1 MKHSW
6 HWMRT
11 LLTLTLVLTLCGLTP
26 AAVLDVGYAESAAEG
41 TTTAAAYGMATADD
55 VIVRKQPSTSANYW
69 FRINTGFV
77 CEILDTVVRG
87 DTTWYKV
94 NSTHPTPNGR
104 TYIGYVRASFFRPLT
119 AEETEAYLAGGRV
132 NVTATPAPAQT
143 PALTLQPSAD
153 DALVT
158 ATPANG
164 SDFPF
169 DTSIMG
175 GTTSTPL
182 VSMITPTPT
191 NSQVTYGTGEITASG
206 TNFRVA
212 PSLSAGVIGK
222 LNSGTVVTLLAI
234 PDTIDENHWYQI
246 RYNGQEGYI
255 QSNFIRVL
263 TAAVTATPQPSV
275 YGTVKLLYDS
285 ANLRD
290 APNGTTRALWQG
302 KGSTLSVAGV
312 SQDKGG
318 FTWYPVYYGTDN
330 TIYYVRSDVVEYT
343 AGSGVINTPTP
354 TPASGSAYGYVITTA
369 AGVNLRLS
377 AGGEVIVQVPRNVVL
392 TCIGAPVQTSGSSY
406 LWYYVRYN
414 NLAGYIRGDFVRVCD
429 QNGNP
434 LGEATAAPSV
444 TATPVVYS
452 GYVKLTKTGV
462 NLRVSPAGR
471 SQGQYDI
478 GLILPIAG
486 ATVSS
491 GRYQWFCVRTPDGK
505 TGYVRSDCAV
515 PCDLNGNQVTVTP
528 TPAPTTTT
536 SISTYGYIQIT
547 KPSTNL
553 RRTIGGETIHQLAKE
568 SVWPLIGTVITTNG
582 VTWYPVS
589 ADGYTGFVRGDCAYK
604 LSATQEAS
612 YLAGKGIPKETPA
625 PTGSIQQTSYVQTT
639 LDYVNLRQTA
649 SRDSK
654 SVAKVRTGTVMAFN
668 ATTTAG
674 TSTWYRVVYNST
686 EVWVLGSCVKVM
698 TQAEYQEWLN
708 KNPGAATPQP
718 DAAKGYIVTTRNG
731 VNIRATANGS
741 SILTRVNKGTVLPYY
756 AENIKAGSYTWY
768 LIRLSNGT
776 EGYIRSDMVS
786 KSNNNGGVLPT
797 ATPAPTG
804 SPTAKPSATYTT
816 LRLGST
822 GDAVTRLVQELI
834 NQGYYTGSVTN
845 VYTSA
850 VQAAVRAFQ
859 SAKGLT
865 VDGIAGKQTQ
875 HALFGTVEPGADDY
889 TDYTFQFYP
898 AEKIDWYTGGIQ
910 QLWAKGASYKI
921 YDVRTGIVWWARRW
935 AGYSHADI
943 EPVTAADTARL
954 CQIYGVNNAQE
965 IWDKNLWQRRPCLI
979 TIGNRTFACSLFGMP
994 HNPDGDTIP
1003 DNNMTGQICMHFT
1016 NSKGHESGKVD
1027 TYHQQAIEYAWQNCP
1042 AGHK

>member
-26 AAVLDVGYAESAAEG
+26 AAVPNVGYAESAAEG
-41 TTTAAAYGMATADD
+41 TTAAAAYGMATADD

-158 ATPANG
+158 ATPASG

-434 LGEATAAPSV
+434 LGEATAAPSD

-654 SVAKVRTGTVMAFN
+654 SVAKVRTGTVLAFN

-718 DAAKGYIVTTRNG
+718 DAAKGYIVTTRDG

-741 SILTRVNKGTVLPYY
+741 SILTRVKKGTVLPYY
-756 AENIKAGSYTWY
+756 TENIKAGSYTWY

-786 KSNNNGGVLPT
+786 KSNNNGGTLPT
-797 ATPAPTG
+797 ATPAPSG
-804 SPTAKPSATYTT
+804 SPTTKPSATYTT

-850 VQAAVRAFQ
+850 VRAAVRAFQ

-889 TDYTFQFYP
+889 TDYNFQFYP

-921 YDVRTGIVWWARRW
+921 YDVKTGIVWWARRW

>member
-26 AAVLDVGYAESAAEG
+26 AAVPNVGYAESAAEG

-119 AEETEAYLAGGRV
+119 AEETEAYLASGRV

-158 ATPANG
+158 ATPVGG

-191 NSQVTYGTGEITASG
+191 TSQVTYGTGEITASG

-222 LNSGTVVTLLAI
+222 LNSGTVVTLLTI

-246 RYNGQEGYI
+246 RYNGQEGYV

-275 YGTVKLLYDS
+275 YGTAKLLYDS

-330 TIYYVRSDVVEYT
+330 TVYYVRSDVVEYT

-553 RRTIGGETIHQLAKE
+553 RRTIGGETIHQLANE

-612 YLAGKGIPKETPA
+612 YLAGKGIPKETPT

-654 SVAKVRTGTVMAFN
+654 SVAKVRTGTVLAFN

-718 DAAKGYIVTTRNG
+718 DAAKGYIVTTRDG

-741 SILTRVNKGTVLPYY
+741 SILTRVKKGTVLPYY
-756 AENIKAGSYTWY
+756 TENIKAGSYTWY

-786 KSNNNGGVLPT
+786 KSNNNGGALPT

>member
-26 AAVLDVGYAESAAEG
+26 AAVPDVGYAESAAEG
-41 TTTAAAYGMATADD
+41 TTAAAAYGMATADD

-158 ATPANG
+158 ATPASG

-222 LNSGTVVTLLAI
+222 LNSGTVVTLLTI

-654 SVAKVRTGTVMAFN
+654 SVAKVRTGTVLAFN

-718 DAAKGYIVTTRNG
+718 DAAKGYIVTTRDG

-741 SILTRVNKGTVLPYY
+741 NILTRVNKGTVLPYY

-786 KSNNNGGVLPT
+786 KSNNNGGTLPI

-804 SPTAKPSATYTT
+804 SPATKPSATYTT

-889 TDYTFQFYP
+889 TDYNFQFYP

>member
-654 SVAKVRTGTVMAFN
+654 SVAKVRTGTVLAFN

-718 DAAKGYIVTTRNG
+718 DAAKGYIVTTRDG

-741 SILTRVNKGTVLPYY
+741 SILTRVKKGTVLPYY
-756 AENIKAGSYTWY
+756 TENIKAGSYTWY

-786 KSNNNGGVLPT
+786 KSNNNGGTLPT

-804 SPTAKPSATYTT
+804 SPATKPSATYTT

-850 VQAAVRAFQ
+850 VRAAVRAFQ

-889 TDYTFQFYP
+889 TDYNFQFYP

-921 YDVRTGIVWWARRW
+921 YDVKTGIVWWARRW

>member
-26 AAVLDVGYAESAAEG
+26 AAVPDVGYAESAAEG
-41 TTTAAAYGMATADD
+41 TTAAAAYGMATADD

-119 AEETEAYLAGGRV
+119 AEETEAYLASGRV

-158 ATPANG
+158 ATPASG

-191 NSQVTYGTGEITASG
+191 TSQVTYGTGEITASG

-222 LNSGTVVTLLAI
+222 LNSGTVVTLLTI

-246 RYNGQEGYI
+246 RYNGQEGYV

-275 YGTVKLLYDS
+275 YGTAKLLYDS

-330 TIYYVRSDVVEYT
+330 TVYYVRSDVVEYT
-343 AGSGVINTPTP
+343 AGSGVISTPTP

-377 AGGEVIVQVPRNVVL
+377 AGGEVIVQIPRNVVL

-553 RRTIGGETIHQLAKE
+553 RRTIGGETIHQLANE

-604 LSATQEAS
+604 LSGTQEAS

-654 SVAKVRTGTVMAFN
+654 SVAKVRTGTVLAFN

-718 DAAKGYIVTTRNG
+718 DAAKGYIVTTRDG

-756 AENIKAGSYTWY
+756 TENIKAGSYTWY

-786 KSNNNGGVLPT
+786 KSDNNGGTLPT

-889 TDYTFQFYP
+889 TDYNFQFYP

-921 YDVRTGIVWWARRW
+921 YDVKTGIVWWARRW
-935 AGYSHADI
+935 AGSSHADI

>member
-26 AAVLDVGYAESAAEG
+26 AAVPNVGYAESAAEG
-41 TTTAAAYGMATADD
+41 TTAAAAYGMATADD

-119 AEETEAYLAGGRV
+119 AEETEAYLASGRV

-158 ATPANG
+158 ATPASG

-222 LNSGTVVTLLAI
+222 LNSGTVVTLLTI

-330 TIYYVRSDVVEYT
+330 TVYYVRSDVVEYT

-654 SVAKVRTGTVMAFN
+654 SVAKVRTGTVLAFN

-718 DAAKGYIVTTRNG
+718 DAAKGYIVTTRDG

-756 AENIKAGSYTWY
+756 VENIKAGSYTWY

-786 KSNNNGGVLPT
+786 KSNNNGGALPT
-797 ATPAPTG
+797 ATPAPSS
-804 SPTAKPSATYTT
+804 SPTTKPSATYTT

-889 TDYTFQFYP
+889 TDYNFQFYP

-1042 AGHK
+1042 AGRK

>member
-654 SVAKVRTGTVMAFN
+654 SVAKVRTGTVLAFN

-718 DAAKGYIVTTRNG
+718 DAAKGYIVTTRDG

-741 SILTRVNKGTVLPYY
+741 SILTRVKKGTVLPYY

-786 KSNNNGGVLPT
+786 KSNNNGGTLPT
-797 ATPAPTG
+797 ATPAPSG
-804 SPTAKPSATYTT
+804 SPTTKPSATYTT

-850 VQAAVRAFQ
+850 VRAAVRAFQ

-889 TDYTFQFYP
+889 TDYNFQFYP

-921 YDVRTGIVWWARRW
+921 YDVKTGIVWWARRW

-1042 AGHK
+1042 AGRK

>member
-26 AAVLDVGYAESAAEG
+26 AAVPDVGYAESAAEG

-119 AEETEAYLAGGRV
+119 AEETEAYLASGRV

-158 ATPANG
+158 ATPASG

-182 VSMITPTPT
+182 VSLITPTPT
-191 NSQVTYGTGEITASG
+191 TSQVTYGTGEITASG

-222 LNSGTVVTLLAI
+222 LNSGTVVTLLTI

-275 YGTVKLLYDS
+275 YGTAKLLYDS

-302 KGSTLSVAGV
+302 KGSTLSVAGI

-330 TIYYVRSDVVEYT
+330 TVYYVRSDVVEYT

-553 RRTIGGETIHQLAKE
+553 RRTIGGETIHQLANE

-625 PTGSIQQTSYVQTT
+625 PTGSIQQTNYVQTT

-654 SVAKVRTGTVMAFN
+654 SVAKVRTGTVLAFN

-718 DAAKGYIVTTRNG
+718 DAAKGYIVTTRDG

-741 SILTRVNKGTVLPYY
+741 SILTRVKKGTVLPYY
-756 AENIKAGSYTWY
+756 TENIKAGSYTWY

-786 KSNNNGGVLPT
+786 KSNNNGGALPT

-921 YDVRTGIVWWARRW
+921 YDVKTGIVWWARRW

>member
-26 AAVLDVGYAESAAEG
+26 AAVPDVGYAESAAEG
-41 TTTAAAYGMATADD
+41 TTAAAAYGMATADD

-119 AEETEAYLAGGRV
+119 AEETEAYLASGRV

-158 ATPANG
+158 ATPASG

-191 NSQVTYGTGEITASG
+191 TSQVTYGTGEITASG

-246 RYNGQEGYI
+246 RYNGQEGYV

-290 APNGTTRALWQG
+290 TPNGTTRALWQG

-330 TIYYVRSDVVEYT
+330 TVYYVRSDVVEYT

-406 LWYYVRYN
+406 LWYYIRYN

-553 RRTIGGETIHQLAKE
+553 RRTIGGETIHQLANE

-612 YLAGKGIPKETPA
+612 YLAGKGIPKERPRLRAAFSRPVMFRRRWITSTSARRPA
-625 PTGSIQQTSYVQTT
+625 A
-639 LDYVNLRQTA
+639 TA
-649 SRDSK
+649 SPSR
-654 SVAKVRTGTVMAFN
+654 R
-668 ATTTAG
+668 
-674 TSTWYRVVYNST
+674 
-686 EVWVLGSCVKVM
+686 CV
-698 TQAEYQEWLN
+698 
-708 KNPGAATPQP
+708 
-718 DAAKGYIVTTRNG
+718 
-731 VNIRATANGS
+731 
-741 SILTRVNKGTVLPYY
+741 
-756 AENIKAGSYTWY
+756 
-768 LIRLSNGT
+768 
-776 EGYIRSDMVS
+776 
-786 KSNNNGGVLPT
+786 
-797 ATPAPTG
+797 
-804 SPTAKPSATYTT
+804 
-816 LRLGST
+816 
-822 GDAVTRLVQELI
+822 
-834 NQGYYTGSVTN
+834 
-845 VYTSA
+845 
-850 VQAAVRAFQ
+850 
-859 SAKGLT
+859 
-865 VDGIAGKQTQ
+865 
-875 HALFGTVEPGADDY
+875 
-889 TDYTFQFYP
+889 
-898 AEKIDWYTGGIQ
+898 
-910 QLWAKGASYKI
+910 
-921 YDVRTGIVWWARRW
+921 WARCWRSTPRPRRARPLGTALSTTPRKCGCW
-935 AGYSHADI
+935 A
-943 EPVTAADTARL
+943 AASR
-954 CQIYGVNNAQE
+954 
-965 IWDKNLWQRRPCLI
+965 
-979 TIGNRTFACSLFGMP
+979 
-994 HNPDGDTIP
+994 
-1003 DNNMTGQICMHFT
+1003 
-1016 NSKGHESGKVD
+1016 
-1027 TYHQQAIEYAWQNCP
+1027 
-1042 AGHK
+1042 

>member
-318 FTWYPVYYGTDN
+318 FTWYPVYYGTEN

-654 SVAKVRTGTVMAFN
+654 SVAKVRTGTVLAFN

-718 DAAKGYIVTTRNG
+718 DAAKGYIVTTRDG

-741 SILTRVNKGTVLPYY
+741 SILTRVKKGTVLPYY
-756 AENIKAGSYTWY
+756 TENIKAGSYTWY

-786 KSNNNGGVLPT
+786 KSNNNGGTLPT

-804 SPTAKPSATYTT
+804 SPATKPSATYTT

-850 VQAAVRAFQ
+850 VRAAVRAFQ

-889 TDYTFQFYP
+889 TDYNFQFYP

-1042 AGHK
+1042 AGRK

>member
-434 LGEATAAPSV
+434 LGEATATPSV

-553 RRTIGGETIHQLAKE
+553 RRTIGGETIHQLANE

-612 YLAGKGIPKETPA
+612 YLAGKGIPKETPT

-654 SVAKVRTGTVMAFN
+654 SVAKVRTGTVLAFN

-718 DAAKGYIVTTRNG
+718 DAAKGYIVTTRDG

-741 SILTRVNKGTVLPYY
+741 SILTRVKKGTVLPYY
-756 AENIKAGSYTWY
+756 TENIKAGSYTWY

-786 KSNNNGGVLPT
+786 KSNNNGGTLPT

-804 SPTAKPSATYTT
+804 SPATKPSATYTT

-850 VQAAVRAFQ
+850 VRAAVRAFQ

-889 TDYTFQFYP
+889 TDYNFQFYP

-921 YDVRTGIVWWARRW
+921 YDVKTGIVWWARRW

>member
-1 MKHSW
+1 M
-6 HWMRT
+6 
-11 LLTLTLVLTLCGLTP
+11 
-26 AAVLDVGYAESAAEG
+26 
-41 TTTAAAYGMATADD
+41 
-55 VIVRKQPSTSANYW
+55 
-69 FRINTGFV
+69 
-77 CEILDTVVRG
+77 
-87 DTTWYKV
+87 
-94 NSTHPTPNGR
+94 
-104 TYIGYVRASFFRPLT
+104 
-119 AEETEAYLAGGRV
+119 
-132 NVTATPAPAQT
+132 
-143 PALTLQPSAD
+143 
-153 DALVT
+153 
-158 ATPANG
+158 
-164 SDFPF
+164 FP
-169 DTSIMG
+169 
-175 GTTSTPL
+175 
-182 VSMITPTPT
+182 
-191 NSQVTYGTGEITASG
+191 
-206 TNFRVA
+206 
-212 PSLSAGVIGK
+212 
-222 LNSGTVVTLLAI
+222 
-234 PDTIDENHWYQI
+234 
-246 RYNGQEGYI
+246 
-255 QSNFIRVL
+255 
-263 TAAVTATPQPSV
+263 
-275 YGTVKLLYDS
+275 
-285 ANLRD
+285 
-290 APNGTTRALWQG
+290 
-302 KGSTLSVAGV
+302 
-312 SQDKGG
+312 
-318 FTWYPVYYGTDN
+318 
-330 TIYYVRSDVVEYT
+330 
-343 AGSGVINTPTP
+343 
-354 TPASGSAYGYVITTA
+354 
-369 AGVNLRLS
+369 
-377 AGGEVIVQVPRNVVL
+377 
-392 TCIGAPVQTSGSSY
+392 
-406 LWYYVRYN
+406 
-414 NLAGYIRGDFVRVCD
+414 
-429 QNGNP
+429 
-434 LGEATAAPSV
+434 
-444 TATPVVYS
+444 
-452 GYVKLTKTGV
+452 
-462 NLRVSPAGR
+462 PAGR

-536 SISTYGYIQIT
+536 GISTYGYIQIT

-553 RRTIGGETIHQLAKE
+553 RRTIGGETIHQLANE

-625 PTGSIQQTSYVQTT
+625 PTGSIQQTNYVQTT

-654 SVAKVRTGTVMAFN
+654 SVAKVRTGTVLAFN

-718 DAAKGYIVTTRNG
+718 DAAKGYIVTTRDG

-741 SILTRVNKGTVLPYY
+741 SILTRVKKGTVLPYY
-756 AENIKAGSYTWY
+756 TENIKAGSYTWY

-786 KSNNNGGVLPT
+786 KSDNNGGTLPT

-889 TDYTFQFYP
+889 TDYNFQFYP

>member
-654 SVAKVRTGTVMAFN
+654 SVAKVRTGTVLAFN

-718 DAAKGYIVTTRNG
+718 DAAKGYIVTTRDG

-741 SILTRVNKGTVLPYY
+741 NILTRVKKGTVLPYY

-786 KSNNNGGVLPT
+786 KSNNNGGTLPT
-797 ATPAPTG
+797 ATPAPSG
-804 SPTAKPSATYTT
+804 SPTTKPSATYTT

-889 TDYTFQFYP
+889 TDYNFQFYP
-898 AEKIDWYTGGIQ
+898 AEKVDWYTGGIQ

>member
-654 SVAKVRTGTVMAFN
+654 SVAKVRTGTVLAFN

-686 EVWVLGSCVKVM
+686 EVWVLGRCVKVM

-718 DAAKGYIVTTRNG
+718 DAAKGYIVTTRDG

-741 SILTRVNKGTVLPYY
+741 RILTRVNKGTVLPYY

-786 KSNNNGGVLPT
+786 KSNNNGGTLPT
-797 ATPAPTG
+797 ATPAPSG
-804 SPTAKPSATYTT
+804 SPTTKPSATYTT

-850 VQAAVRAFQ
+850 VRAAVRAFQ

-889 TDYTFQFYP
+889 TDYNFQFYP

-921 YDVRTGIVWWARRW
+921 YDVKTGIVWWARRW